1 MKIKGKVRRGSGTG
15 IHYFTQEHQDKI
27 VEYNNSTNKLERNKI
42 YQKWIQP
49 VFKMMVDK
57 IVQTFRFNVLEN
69 IEYLKEDCL
78 LYLAT
83 IINKFNSEKRA
94 FAYFSVIIKN
104 WFVRE
109 IKKHEQSL
117 KREVSWEYNF
127 EQLEHVLK
135 TNGDEEYVKMETE
148 QKNERIIEMLIKERK
163 KAETPDEKRIME
175 CIIQLFN
182 NVEKLEIINT
192 QSVGLYIKEY
202 TKLPPAVITKTMKKF
217 KNVYKEFIYSWNNG
231 KL

>member
-1 MKIKGKVRRGSGTG
+1 MKTKKRVKRGSGTG
-15 IHYFTQEHQDKI
+15 IHYFTQDHQNKI

-42 YQKWIQP
+42 YQEWIQP

-83 IINKFNSEKRA
+83 IINKFNPEKRA

-109 IKKHEQSL
+109 IKKHEQNL
-117 KREVSWEYNF
+117 KREVSWEYNL

-148 QKNERIIEMLIKERK
+148 QNNAMVIKMLEEERK
-163 KAETPDEKRIME
+163 KAETPDERKIMD

-192 QSVGLYIKEY
+192 QSVSLYIKEY
-202 TKLPPAVITKTMKKF
+202 TKLPPPVITKAMKKF
-217 KNVYKEFIYSWNNG
+217 KNVYREFIYSWNNN